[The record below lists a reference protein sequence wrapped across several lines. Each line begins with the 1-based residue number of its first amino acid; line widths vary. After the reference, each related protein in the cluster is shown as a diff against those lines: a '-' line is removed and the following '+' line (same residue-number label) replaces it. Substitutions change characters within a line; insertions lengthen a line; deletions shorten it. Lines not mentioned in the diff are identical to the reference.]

1 MEIKSKQ
8 DFEANLQKF
17 VNSTEDRKEHSILTS
32 FYCPLKESLIID
44 NIDFSIDLYHLD
56 FSGFTFKNCNFHDND
71 NFSEL
76 TFRACLFEKCTFKNS
91 YFNDIKFLECEIIDT
106 AFEDSALSYFIF
118 GDCNLKNTQ
127 FFSCPDVI
135 EFYFGGCN
143 FDNVSFQG
151 VYLTYSRFEGHTRE
165 NYDFKLA
172 FSNSFIGNNSF
183 NNFDL
188 SDSDF
193 KQCVL
198 EQTTFSNCYLKS
210 TTINNTNKSR
220 GNEFSFIDFQTIL
233 KSDKID
239 PIVLEKCFGINESI
253 IKDKIAQIATK
264 IEYQTIFI
272 SYSFKDK
279 QFANN
284 LNKSLI
290 RKGVVTFL
298 WENDAPGGKDL
309 KKIMRE
315 NIKEKDR
322 LLFIASENSLR
333 SKACQYELLEGS
345 KKQEQLWQEILFPI
359 HIDNYLF
366 EIEKDE
372 IKPIEK
378 QDEYW
383 KNILELRDIK
393 SIDFTRVVGKYR
405 SIQFDKKVT
414 ELITGL
420 KKY

>member
-1 MEIKSKQ
+1 
-8 DFEANLQKF
+8 
-17 VNSTEDRKEHSILTS
+17 
-32 FYCPLKESLIID
+32 
-44 NIDFSIDLYHLD
+44 
-56 FSGFTFKNCNFHDND
+56 
-71 NFSEL
+71 
-76 TFRACLFEKCTFKNS
+76 
-91 YFNDIKFLECEIIDT
+91 
-106 AFEDSALSYFIF
+106 
-118 GDCNLKNTQ
+118 
-127 FFSCPDVI
+127 
-135 EFYFGGCN
+135 
-143 FDNVSFQG
+143 
-151 VYLTYSRFEGHTRE
+151 
-165 NYDFKLA
+165 
-172 FSNSFIGNNSF
+172 
-183 NNFDL
+183 
-188 SDSDF
+188 
-193 KQCVL
+193 VL

>member
-1 MEIKSKQ
+1 
-8 DFEANLQKF
+8 
-17 VNSTEDRKEHSILTS
+17 
-32 FYCPLKESLIID
+32 
-44 NIDFSIDLYHLD
+44 
-56 FSGFTFKNCNFHDND
+56 
-71 NFSEL
+71 
-76 TFRACLFEKCTFKNS
+76 
-91 YFNDIKFLECEIIDT
+91 
-106 AFEDSALSYFIF
+106 
-118 GDCNLKNTQ
+118 
-127 FFSCPDVI
+127 
-135 EFYFGGCN
+135 
-143 FDNVSFQG
+143 
-151 VYLTYSRFEGHTRE
+151 
-165 NYDFKLA
+165 
-172 FSNSFIGNNSF
+172 
-183 NNFDL
+183 
-188 SDSDF
+188 
-193 KQCVL
+193 
-198 EQTTFSNCYLKS
+198 
-210 TTINNTNKSR
+210 
-220 GNEFSFIDFQTIL
+220 
-233 KSDKID
+233 
-239 PIVLEKCFGINESI
+239 
-253 IKDKIAQIATK
+253 
-264 IEYQTIFI
+264 
-272 SYSFKDK
+272 
-279 QFANN
+279 